1 MLKRTVYFST
11 PCYLSVKNKQLIVN
25 RIEPLTGFQ
34 TLSGVSDPQS
44 GDKTTIPVEDL
55 GFVVLEHKQI
65 IISMPLL
72 DELAANNVAVIFCN
86 SSHMPH
92 SMLFPL
98 EGNHLQ
104 GELFR
109 QQVSISEPLKKGLWK
124 QTVEAKITNQARL
137 LDKLGKEWN
146 DIQTLAKDVKS
157 DDSTGREGVA
167 ARLYWTRLFGEGFTR
182 ERYGPFPNNFLN
194 YGYIV
199 LRAAVARALTGS
211 GLMPTFGIHHHN
223 RYNAYCLADDIMEP
237 YRPFVDE
244 QVFQLAGS
252 YPGLEDLEKEI
263 KAELLNVLVRDVHFG
278 KTTRP
283 LMVGLSQTTA
293 SLARCFSG
301 SQKKIDYPVLK

>member
-1 MLKRTVYFST
+1 MLKRTVYFSN
-11 PCYLSVKNKQLIVN
+11 PCHLSIKNRQLVV
-25 RIEPLTGFQ
+25 TKKDDDD
-34 TLSGVSDPQS
+34 VSM
-44 GDKTTIPVEDL
+44 PVEDL
-55 GFVVLEHKQI
+55 GFVVLEDQQI
-65 IISMPLL
+65 SVSLPLL

-104 GELFR
+104 GELFH
-109 QQVSISEPLKKGLWK
+109 QQISASKPLKKQLWK
-124 QTVEAKITNQARL
+124 QTVEVKIANQARL
-137 LDKLGKEWN
+137 LDKLGKEWK
-146 DIQTLAKDVKS
+146 DIMALTKAVKS

-167 ARLYWTRLFGEGFTR
+167 ARLYWTRLFGKDFTR
-182 ERYGPFPNNFLN
+182 ERYGHFPNNFLN

-223 RYNAYCLADDIMEP
+223 RYNAYCLADDVIEP

-244 QVFQLAGS
+244 AVYELIEK
-252 YPGLEDLEKEI
+252 YPVVSTLEKEI
-263 KAELLNVLVRDVHFG
+263 KAELLQVLTVDVRIG

-283 LMVGLSQTTA
+283 LMVGVSQTTA
-293 SLARCFSG
+293 SLARCFAG
-301 SQKKIDYPVLK
+301 EQRKIDYPVLN

>member
-11 PCYLSVKNKQLIVN
+11 PCYLSIKDKQLIVN
-25 RIEPLTGFQ
+25 RDDDEP
-34 TLSGVSDPQS
+34 V
-44 GDKTTIPVEDL
+44 TIPVEDL
-55 GFVVLEHKQI
+55 GFVVLEHQQI
-65 IISMPLL
+65 SVSMPLL
-72 DELAANNVAVIFCN
+72 DELASNNVAVIFCS

-104 GELFR
+104 GELFL

-124 QTVEAKITNQARL
+124 QTVEDKITNQARL
-137 LDKLGKEWN
+137 LEKLEKESN
-146 DIQTLAKDVKS
+146 DIRALAREVKS
-157 DDSTGREGVA
+157 GDSTGREGVA
-167 ARLYWTRLFGEGFTR
+167 ARLYWTRLFGQGFTR
-182 ERYGPFPNNFLN
+182 ERYGSFPNNFLN

-244 QVFQLAGS
+244 LVFMLTES
-252 YPGLEDLEKEI
+252 YPGHEELEKEL
-263 KAELLNVLVRDVHFG
+263 KAELLQVLVRDVHFE

-293 SLARCFSG
+293 SLAKCIAGKLR
-301 SQKKIDYPVLK
+301 KIEYPLLQ

>member
-1 MLKRTVYFST
+1 MLKRTLYFSS
-11 PCYLSVKNKQLIVN
+11 PCYLSIKDKQLVVN
-25 RIEPLTGFQ
+25 RDNEEPA
-34 TLSGVSDPQS
+34 
-44 GDKTTIPVEDL
+44 TIPVEDL
-55 GFVVLEHKQI
+55 GFVVIEHQQI
-65 IISMPLL
+65 TVSTPLL
-72 DELAANNVAVIFCN
+72 DELAAANVAVIFCN
-86 SSHMPH
+86 SNHMPH

-98 EGNHLQ
+98 DGNHLQ

-109 QQVSISEPLKKGLWK
+109 QQVAASEPLKKNLWK

-137 LDKLGKEWN
+137 LDKLGIECK
-146 DIQTLAKDVKS
+146 DIQNLVKEVKS

-167 ARLYWTRLFGEGFTR
+167 ARLYWTRLFGNGFVR
-182 ERYGPFPNNFLN
+182 ERTGPFPNNFLN

-244 QVFQLAGS
+244 QVYRLTEN
-252 YPGLEDLEKEI
+252 YPGIEELDKAL
-263 KAELLNVLVRDVHFG
+263 KAELLQVLVRDVYFE

-283 LMVGLSQTTA
+283 LMVGISQTTA
-293 SLARCFSG
+293 SLARCISG
-301 SQKKIDYPVLK
+301 SQRKIEYPLLR

>member
-25 RIEPLTGFQ
+25 RTEPLTGFQ
-34 TLSGVSDPQS
+34 TLSGMND
-44 GDKTTIPVEDL
+44 DKTTIPVEDL
-55 GFVVLEHKQI
+55 GFVVFEHQQI
-65 IISMPLL
+65 TISLPLL

-86 SSHMPH
+86 NRHMPH
-92 SMLFPL
+92 SMLFPM

-109 QQVSISEPLKKGLWK
+109 QQVSVSEPLKKQLWK
-124 QTVEAKITNQARL
+124 QTVEAKIINQARL
-137 LDKLGKEWN
+137 LDKQGKQWK
-146 DIQTLAKDVKS
+146 DIESFSKEVKS
-157 DDSTGREGVA
+157 GDPTGREGAA
-167 ARLYWTRLFGEGFTR
+167 ARMYWARLFGEKFTR

-199 LRAAVARALTGS
+199 LRAAVARALSGS

-244 QVFQLAGS
+244 QVFQLVEN
-252 YPGLEDLEKEI
+252 YPEQQELEKEI
-263 KAELLNVLVRDVHFG
+263 KAELLNVLVRDVHFE
-278 KTTRP
+278 KITRP

-301 SQKKIDYPVLK
+301 GQKKIEYPLLK